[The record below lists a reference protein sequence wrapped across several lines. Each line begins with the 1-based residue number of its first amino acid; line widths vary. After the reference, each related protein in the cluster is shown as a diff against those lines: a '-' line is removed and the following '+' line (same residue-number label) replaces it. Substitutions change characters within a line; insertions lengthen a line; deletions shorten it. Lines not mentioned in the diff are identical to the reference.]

1 MEIHPKLTQQTEQE
15 LLNAQQSFIQAGARS
30 AAQVVSL
37 DKREVKPVREKKQ
50 SLFARKM
57 GLVRKEDDQDSGA
70 IITSIREKDSE
81 EMNRL
86 SREYEIPLN
95 GFPNTFKLEEE
106 EIKVANEEIGMT
118 LQTDSEE
125 LAIHQENLQKIQSMS
140 KEEIEQN
147 IKEIY
152 DTIDPKMI
160 SMLQAKAQRRKAL
173 QKVKASPCSRKI
185 ENNPLLTY
193 DPESLKSSISTPSI
207 TCAHDPS
214 PPTSQFDMFRFD
226 SDAKIV
232 QRYSNNIWAGEDT
245 GFSIKE
251 WSNLIRSA
259 LPSQRSL
266 SLLSLKTILSSS
278 LPFSSCSALNFL
290 IEKCSLSVSLRYSLD
305 DKNMNVQTSA
315 LKLIHYILT
324 LYNEINLKVQQYD
337 SMIFPTILS
346 PANNVLLS
354 SDQRNFKEIW
364 EEEVTRH
371 DFSQDTEE
379 SSDNDLCQLDLIGGL
394 IRMGMLQRLCYLINL
409 NNANEVIDILISCAL
424 HSVTACYAIVRTKDL
439 LDNIMSLEYR
449 EAKLFRLLGIL
460 SKGSLSIAYMIKKY
474 SNIWIPAIL
483 NHSKSTSFH
492 MNPESLDLLASQLL
506 YIKEFAIDN
515 MREIYLDMC
524 RNIEN
529 DDGLARCWLIVTRSY
544 LLTKRPE
551 IYKGFVEIGL
561 YRYVHNIEDMIN
573 DKKISTLSQ
582 VARFLNYSVQEK
594 KYSVEYAQIV
604 PYCLRGLEILI
615 DRIDWNPLLICD
627 VESCEAMRRL
637 DRYFSIDW
645 EYKHQTYYNLLS
657 ELISL
662 STSLNLSPPDKSR
675 FTELFNIILSNLLSL
690 LFSILDI
697 FRFSERINPIVLY
710 RLQSLRSLLLSYLR
724 FSPSTSPHYNSSL
737 YLSFLLLSSYSE
749 YTLEFLL
756 SKLPSSSLSY
766 YRGFLNTDKHLDYS
780 SRFLTSSKSVPS
792 YYLSNKETQYLPL
805 PFNWAFL
812 PLATEKSDLISYI
825 SVCKEYISTLSS
837 LPLYSIIPSINQL
850 FMRNDINLA
859 QFESEILSL
868 LRSLVQKPEF
878 GKAFRNIKENIML
891 VVKHYCAESYCDR
904 LYSIWIVSLYEKCEI
919 ESLKRCIEDEMGPL
933 LSRAKTATE
942 GISLS

>member
-1 MEIHPKLTQQTEQE
+1 MEVHPKLTQQTEQE
-15 LLNAQQSFIQAGARS
+15 LLTAQQSFIQAGARS
-30 AAQVVSL
+30 ATQVVSS
-37 DKREVKPVREKKQ
+37 DKREIRPVREKKQ

-70 IITSIREKDSE
+70 IITSIREKNSE
-81 EMNRL
+81 EMHRL
-86 SREYEIPLN
+86 NREYDIPST

-106 EIKVANEEIGMT
+106 EIKISNEEIGMNIK
-118 LQTDSEE
+118 TDSEE

-160 SMLQAKAQRRKAL
+160 SVLQAKGQRKTAL
-173 QKVKASPCSRKI
+173 QKPKPPSCSRKV
-185 ENNPLLTY
+185 ENHPLLTY
-193 DPESLKSSISTPSI
+193 NPESLKSSISTPSF

-214 PPTSQFDMFRFD
+214 PPTSQFDMYRFD
-226 SDAKIV
+226 SDANIV
-232 QRYSNNIWAGEDT
+232 QRYSNNSWEGEDT

-259 LPSQRSL
+259 MPSQRSL

-305 DKNMNVQTSA
+305 DKNINVQTSA
-315 LKLIHYILT
+315 LKLLHYILT
-324 LYNEINLKVQQYD
+324 LYNEINSKVQHYD
-337 SMIFPTILS
+337 SMIFPTIIS

-394 IRMGMLQRLCYLINL
+394 IRMGMLQRLCYMVNL
-409 NNANEVIDILISCAL
+409 NNVDEVIDILTSCAL

-439 LDNIMSLEYR
+439 LDNIMSIEYR
-449 EAKLFRLLGIL
+449 EAKLFKLLGIL
-460 SKGSLSIAYMIKKY
+460 SRGSLSIAYVIKKY

-483 NHSKSTSFH
+483 NQSKPTSFH
-492 MNPESLDLLASQLL
+492 MSPESIDLLASQLL

-515 MREIYLDMC
+515 MREIYLDMS

-529 DDGLARCWLIVTRSY
+529 DDGLARCWLVVTRSY

-551 IYKGFVEIGL
+551 IYKGFFEIGL
-561 YRYVHNIEDMIN
+561 YRYIHNIEDMIN
-573 DKKISTLSQ
+573 NNKISTMTQ
-582 VARFLNYSVQEK
+582 VARFLRYSVKEK
-594 KYSVEYAQIV
+594 KYSIEYAQIV
-604 PYCLRGLEILI
+604 PYCLRGLEVLI
-615 DRIDWNPLLICD
+615 DKIDWNPLLLCD
-627 VESCEAMRRL
+627 SEQCEAMRRL

-645 EYKHQTYYNLLS
+645 EDKHKAYYNLLN

-662 STSLNLSPPDKSR
+662 STSLDLSPSDKSKLL
-675 FTELFNIILSNLLSL
+675 ELFNIILPHLLSL

-697 FRFSERINPIVLY
+697 FKFSERINPLVLY
-710 RLQSLRSLLLSYLR
+710 RLQSLRSILLSYLS
-724 FSPSTSPHYNSSL
+724 FSPSSSPHYSPSL

-749 YTLEFLL
+749 FTLEFLL
-756 SKLPSSSLSY
+756 SKLTNPSLSY
-766 YRGFLNTDKHLDYS
+766 YRGYLNTDKHLDYS
-780 SRFLTSSKSVPS
+780 TRFLTASKSLPS
-792 YYLSNKETQYLPL
+792 YYLSNKESQYLPL

-825 SVCKEYISTLSS
+825 SICREYISNISS
-837 LPLYSIIPSINQL
+837 LPLYSVIQSINQL
-850 FMRNDINLA
+850 FMRNDITLA

-868 LRSLVQKPEF
+868 LRSIVQKPEF

-904 LYSIWIVSLYEKCEI
+904 LYSIWIISLYEKCEI
-919 ESLKRCIEDEMGPL
+919 ESLKTCIEDEMGPL